1 MSLYEQSESWKVGF
15 YFWLR
20 SVTLAAGFR
29 VEFCVSSLRGVM
41 PTAEFYDEH
50 RRACDHRAC

>member
-20 SVTLAAGFR
+20 SVTLAAGF
-29 VEFCVSSLRGVM
+29 CVSSLRGVM

-50 RRACDHRAC
+50 RIACDHRAC